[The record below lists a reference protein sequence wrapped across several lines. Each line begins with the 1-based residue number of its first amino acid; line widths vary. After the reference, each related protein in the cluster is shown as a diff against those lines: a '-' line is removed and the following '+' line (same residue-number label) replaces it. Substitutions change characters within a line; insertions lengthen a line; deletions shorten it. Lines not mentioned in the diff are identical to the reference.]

1 MDDQIRC
8 SSWTRVV
15 GGGSLLESPR
25 APRDFPRPK
34 WTRRAFHVS
43 RIVENNVARKNLC
56 CTRETRARR
65 LPPPRSPPPA
75 HVDDVNISTL
85 HRFSMHR
92 ELSTAASQYVFAA
105 RVDAGERIVIVFGAL
120 VAKFFPRLLFAVRA
134 ALGSRLRMCLRLLH
148 RFRGFLR
155 GGDDLVDGGDGAE
168 ILLDVLVLHA
178 VLAHDEEAAHD
189 ESLADQV

>member
-1 MDDQIRC
+1 
-8 SSWTRVV
+8 
-15 GGGSLLESPR
+15 
-25 APRDFPRPK
+25 
-34 WTRRAFHVS
+34 
-43 RIVENNVARKNLC
+43 
-56 CTRETRARR
+56 
-65 LPPPRSPPPA
+65 
-75 HVDDVNISTL
+75 
-85 HRFSMHR
+85 MHR

-105 RVDAGERIVIVFGAL
+105 RVDAGGGIDLIVFGAL
-120 VAKFFPRLLFAVRA
+120 VAKFFPRLSFAVRA
-134 ALGSRLRMCLRLLH
+134 ALGSCLRMCLRLLH

>member
-1 MDDQIRC
+1 
-8 SSWTRVV
+8 
-15 GGGSLLESPR
+15 
-25 APRDFPRPK
+25 
-34 WTRRAFHVS
+34 
-43 RIVENNVARKNLC
+43 
-56 CTRETRARR
+56 
-65 LPPPRSPPPA
+65 
-75 HVDDVNISTL
+75 
-85 HRFSMHR
+85 MHR

-120 VAKFFPRLLFAVRA
+120 VAKFFPRLLFAVRV